1 MSEPIIRVTGLAKRF
16 GSVAALSDVS
26 FDIMQGQVVGFIG
39 ANGAGKTTTM
49 RILATLETA
58 GRGLAKVCGYD
69 CRLQPTEVRRRLG
82 WMPDD
87 YGSYKNTTV
96 LEYLDFFARAYGYA
110 GQERSKRVKNVVDFT
125 DLGPLMDRPMTG
137 LSKGQAQRLCLGR
150 TLLHDPKVL
159 ILDEP
164 AAGLDPKARIEFKNL
179 VRILSKQGKT
189 LLISSHILSE
199 LSEMCDHMIFIDNG
213 RIIRT
218 GTAESLHSEEEAE
231 VADFEVRLADRSQE
245 ALAFLQQKFPDAQQ
259 RETLKDGFIMRMP
272 AMPNEEQAEVL
283 AHMVEHG
290 FPVFSFY
297 RKQRKL
303 EDVFVD
309 MLQKK

>member
-1 MSEPIIRVTGLAKRF
+1 MSEPIIRVTGLVKYF
-16 GSVAALSDVS
+16 GSVAALKDVS
-26 FDIMQGQVVGFIG
+26 FEIMPGQVVGFIG
-39 ANGAGKTTTM
+39 ENGAGKTTTM
-49 RILATLETA
+49 RILATLDTA
-58 GRGLAKVCGYD
+58 HRGKASVCGFD
-69 CRLQPTEVRRRLG
+69 CVLQPSEVRRRLG

-96 LEYLDFFARAYGYA
+96 LEYLDFFARAYGYKSK
-110 GQERSKRVKNVVDFT
+110 ERTDRVKRVIDFT
-125 DLGPLMDRPMTG
+125 DLGPLVDRPMTG

-150 TLLHDPKVL
+150 TLLHDPEVL

-218 GTAESLHSEEEAE
+218 GTAESLHEETGAE
-231 VADFEVRLADRSQE
+231 VADFEVRLVDRGEE
-245 ALAFLQQKFPDAQQ
+245 AVAFLQQRFPDAQQ
-259 RETLKDGFIMRMP
+259 RETLKDGFVLRMP
-272 AMPNEEQAEVL
+272 AIDNEKQAELL